1 MVGHPVG
8 LALVRV
14 RHGAD
19 GQPGLDPSYGDS
31 ADPSYGDSAGRHGD
45 SAGRHGASADGPSL
59 GREAS

>member
-31 ADPSYGDSAGRHGD
+31 ADPSYGDSAGRHG
-45 SAGRHGASADGPSL
+45 ASADGPSL